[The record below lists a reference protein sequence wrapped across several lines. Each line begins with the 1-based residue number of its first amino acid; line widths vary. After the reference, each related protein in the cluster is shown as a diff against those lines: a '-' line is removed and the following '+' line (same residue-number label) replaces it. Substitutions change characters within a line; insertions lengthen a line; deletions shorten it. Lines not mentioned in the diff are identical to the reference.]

1 MTIKDRVAAP
11 TPPFFRKIRMIGLAL
26 AAISGALLSAPVIV
40 PTAILTVAGYAGVAG
55 GIMISISQMTVEE
68 SPSQKQ
74 ATDQAKNKSRKRKEI
89 LL

>member
-26 AAISGALLSAPVIV
+26 AAISGALLTAPVSL
-40 PTAILTVAGYAGVAG
+40 PAAILTVAGYAGVAG
-55 GIMISISQMTVEE
+55 GIMSAISQMTVEE
-68 SPSQKQ
+68 SSSQKQ

-89 LL
+89 L